1 MSKPYRIV
9 FVINEMSRGGSTK
22 QQIRENLYKLVEN
35 FQKESGHKTAV
46 LFSRNREH
54 IGKSLSTMQ
63 NQGFNVFV
71 TYGGD
76 GTINDT
82 IQNLNEGS
90 FLIPIPAGNAN
101 DMAARLQLRNT
112 RDTILAFTDTLAI
125 LDDLIN
131 RRINII
137 GLDVGE
143 IFFTDSAG
151 KSLKKRFINNLG
163 IGVTADTVKR
173 IDGMVKKNY
182 ALAGLATILGANPFP
197 AHYSTLM
204 MDQEVHLDC
213 LGIEAL
219 LCRKVGNYA
228 YMAPYKRE
236 NNETLHFFVVNNMSF
251 WHRLLFV
258 ILIKFGTPGTLFG
271 MGDYF
276 HDRKESFRDQN
287 LSMAVEGISSVNLR
301 FERKHSMHVDGN
313 IVPAFEEI
321 VQEKCSIRILPKF
334 IKTIAPC

>member
-9 FVINEMSRGGSTK
+9 FIINEMSRGGSTK
-22 QQIRENLYKLVEN
+22 EQIRENLYKLVEN
-35 FQKESGHKTAV
+35 FQKESGYKTAV

-54 IGKSLSTMQ
+54 IGKSLATMQ
-63 NQGFNVFV
+63 SQGFNVFL

-112 RDTILAFTDTLAI
+112 RDTILAFSDTLAI

-143 IFFTDSAG
+143 VYFTDGSG
-151 KSLKKRFINNLG
+151 KAVKRRFINNMG
-163 IGVTADTVKR
+163 IGATADTVKR
-173 IDGMVKKNY
+173 IDGMIKKNY
-182 ALAGLATILGANPFP
+182 ALAGLATILGAKPFP
-197 AHYSTLM
+197 AHYSTLL
-204 MDQEVHLDC
+204 MDQEAHLDC

-228 YMAPYKRE
+228 YMAPFKRE
-236 NNETLHFFVVNNMSF
+236 NNETLHFFVINNMPL
-251 WHRLLFV
+251 WRKLLFV

-276 HDRKESFRDQN
+276 HDRKESFRRKN
-287 LSMAVEGISSVNLR
+287 LSMALEGISSVNLR
-301 FERKHSMHVDGN
+301 FEGKHAMHVDGN

-321 VQEKCSIRILPKF
+321 IQEKCSIRILPKF